1 MGIDVNLQDE
11 RGTVIEFLHDEKSL
25 LNKLL
30 PRENRSLL
38 SGIDPYGDT
47 IFNRLQM
54 DQFLSEWNEL
64 RKKEMAPDQANH
76 LQKIETLALRCQREV
91 HLYLKFIGD

>member
-1 MGIDVNLQDE
+1 LGIDVNLQDE
-11 RGTVIEFLHDEKSL
+11 RGTVIECIFDEKNL

-30 PRENRSLL
+30 RREDRSLL

-47 IFNRLQM
+47 TFNRSQM

-64 RKKEMAPDQANH
+64 KKKDMSPEQVEH
-76 LQKIETLALRCQREV
+76 VKKIEELALRCKRDV
-91 HLYLKFIGD
+91 HLYLKFVGD

>member
-11 RGTVIEFLHDEKSL
+11 RGVVIESLHDEKSL

-30 PRENRSLL
+30 PRGDRSLL
-38 SGIDPYGDT
+38 SRIDPYGDT
-47 IFNRLQM
+47 TFNRLQM

-64 RKKEMAPDQANH
+64 KKREIAPDQAKH
-76 LQKIETLALRCQREV
+76 LEKIETLALRCQREV

>member
-1 MGIDVNLQDE
+1 MGIDVSLQDE
-11 RGTVIEFLHDEKSL
+11 CGAVIESLYDEKSL

-30 PRENRSLL
+30 PRENGYLL
-38 SGIDPYGDT
+38 SGIDPNGDT

-64 RKKEMAPDQANH
+64 KKREMTPDQAKH
-76 LQKIETLALRCQREV
+76 LEKIETLALRCQHGV
-91 HLYLKFIGD
+91 HLYLKFTGD

>member
-11 RGTVIEFLHDEKSL
+11 RGAVIESLHDEKSL

-30 PRENRSLL
+30 PRENHSLL

-47 IFNRLQM
+47 IFNQLQM
-54 DQFLSEWNEL
+54 DQFLSELNEL
-64 RKKEMAPDQANH
+64 KKREMAPDQAKH
-76 LQKIETLALRCQREV
+76 LEKIETLALRCQRGV
-91 HLYLKFIGD
+91 HLHLKFIGD